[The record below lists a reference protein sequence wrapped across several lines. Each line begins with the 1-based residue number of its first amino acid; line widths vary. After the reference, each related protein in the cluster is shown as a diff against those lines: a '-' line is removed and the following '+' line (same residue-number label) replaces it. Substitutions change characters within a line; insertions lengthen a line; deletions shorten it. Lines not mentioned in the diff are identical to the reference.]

1 MGGRRP
7 EALEPGETV
16 LWTGQSPLERRN
28 RRRWLG
34 LLGCALGLLALGSAA
49 GWDIVFRV
57 FAIALT
63 WTLLER
69 YSMKR
74 TLTRGR
80 YTVTTRRV
88 LVEGSWWGRPIR
100 RTERLA
106 DLVEPSITDGRGGR
120 AVEFGDRE
128 KRELAGHRA
137 SGALIAPLALFAGED
152 ANHVLEVIRAA
163 QKR

>member
-7 EALEPGETV
+7 EELEPGETV
-16 LWTGQSPLERRN
+16 LWTGQSPPERRN
-28 RRRWLG
+28 RWLRLG
-34 LLGCALGLLALGSAA
+34 LLGCVLGLFVLGAA
-49 GWDIVFRV
+49 GGWDIVFRV
-57 FAIALT
+57 AGIALT
-63 WTLLER
+63 CTLLER

-88 LVEGSWWGRPIR
+88 LVEGSWWGRPIW

-106 DLVEPSITDGRGGR
+106 DLVKPSITDYRGGR

-128 KRELAGHRA
+128 KRELTGHRA
-137 SGALIAPLALFAGED
+137 SGALIAPLALFVGDE
-152 ANHVLEVIRAA
+152 ANQVLEVVRAA